1 MATNYP
7 TSLDNGTSLPY
18 PSATDDTNSPSLSS
32 GQDNQ
37 NDALIAV
44 ETLLGNNTTQ
54 TTPTAQYNVLQAD
67 SATSNVWGK
76 ITSNNVSSSTG
87 SGDFVFATSPTI
99 SSPTISSP
107 TISSPTIT
115 GSLGNISTGTITAS
129 GATTLNSTLSVSGAT
144 TLTGAVTANGGLT
157 VSSSFSATGLVTFA
171 DLLSTI
177 FSGQLQTYTT
187 NSVTGQ
193 YANIGGLKFCF
204 IPPIE
209 TSGLGANSSVLIGF
223 NLPTGF
229 FTNFLYYSANT
240 TGVTNST
247 NQYSYMAVLSASAS
261 NGSFYVV
268 NFSSSTVTNYTNIIV
283 IGT

>member
-1 MATNYP
+1 MSTNYP
-7 TSLDNGTSLPY
+7 LSLDNSTSLPY
-18 PSATDDTNSPSLSS
+18 PSAQDDTNSPSLAG

-44 ETLLGNNTTQ
+44 QTLLGNNTTQ
-54 TTPTAQYNVLQAD
+54 TTPTDQYNVLQAG

-87 SGDFVFATSPTI
+87 SGGFVLATSPTI

-129 GATTLNSTLSVSGAT
+129 GATTLNSTLSVSGT
-144 TLTGAVTANGGLT
+144 STLTGAVTANGGLT
-157 VSSSFSATGLVTFA
+157 VSSSFTATGLVTFA

-177 FSGQLQTYTT
+177 FSGQVTSYT
-187 NSVTGQ
+187 NSGSGGGTGYYINLGGIKILWWESATSTQGGAGQ
-193 YANIGGLKFCF
+193 YGPYYLDFPSSF
-204 IPPIE
+204 F
-209 TSGLGANSSVLIGF
+209 SSVTF
-223 NLPTGF
+223 ALP
-229 FTNFLYYSANT
+229 
-240 TGVTNST
+240 GVTVDAGGAYAFFPGNPST
-247 NQYSYMAVLSASAS
+247 TSVGVDVITTVASTF
-261 NGSFYVV
+261 NMWGLF
-268 NFSSSTVTNYTNIIV
+268 

>member
-54 TTPTAQYNVLQAD
+54 TTPTAQYYVLQAD
-67 SATSNVWGK
+67 SATSNVWGL

-129 GATTLNSTLSVSGAT
+129 GLI
-144 TLTGAVTANGGLT
+144 TANGGL
-157 VSSSFSATGLVTFA
+157 SAGSVNYA
-171 DLLSTI
+171 ALLSTI
-177 FSGQLQTYTT
+177 FSGQVTSFT
-187 NSVTGQ
+187 NSGSGGGTFYYINLGGIKLLWGLTADQTFASQ
-193 YANIGGLKFCF
+193 YNSYILDFPPSFFSATPQFAIGGMA
-204 IPPIE
+204 
-209 TSGLGANSSVLIGF
+209 G
-223 NLPTGF
+223 TG
-229 FTNFLYYSANT
+229 NAQ
-240 TGVTNST
+240 T
-247 NQYSYMAVLSASAS
+247 NQGIAIQALSTTSCTLTVYSPA
-261 NGSFYVV
+261 GSE
-268 NFSSSTVTNYTNIIV
+268 SSQIAALV

>member
-18 PSATDDTNSPSLSS
+18 PSATGDTNSPSLSS

-54 TTPTAQYNVLQAD
+54 TTPTAQYYVLQAD
-67 SATSNVWGK
+67 SATSNVWGL

-115 GSLGNISTGTITAS
+115 GSLGNISTGAITAS
-129 GATTLNSTLSVSGAT
+129 GATTLN
-144 TLTGAVTANGGLT
+144 GGLT
-157 VSSSFSATGLVTFA
+157 VFSSFTATGLVTYT

-177 FSGQLQTYTT
+177 FSGEVNSYTNSGT
-187 NSVTGQ
+187 GGGTFYYLNLGGIKLLWGMSSLNTSAPTIVYPVGFFNSVTGAT
-193 YANIGGLKFCF
+193 YSLMNVSATPSGIVFWTDGLNTTSLAIHNTGG
-204 IPPIE
+204 P
-209 TSGLGANSSVLIGF
+209 SGMNFDMSVL
-223 NLPTGF
+223 
-229 FTNFLYYSANT
+229 
-240 TGVTNST
+240 
-247 NQYSYMAVLSASAS
+247 
-261 NGSFYVV
+261 
-268 NFSSSTVTNYTNIIV
+268 V

>member
-1 MATNYP
+1 MSTNYP
-7 TSLDNGTSLPY
+7 LSLDNSTSLPY
-18 PSATDDTNSPSLSS
+18 PSAQDDTNSPSLAG

-37 NDALIAV
+37 NDALIAIQ
-44 ETLLGNNTTQ
+44 TLLGNNTTQ

-67 SATSNVWGK
+67 SATSNIWGK

-87 SGDFVFATSPTI
+87 SGGFVLATSPTI

-129 GATTLNSTLSVSGAT
+129 GATTLNSTLSVSGAS

-157 VSSSFSATGLVTFA
+157 VSSSFTATGLVTFA

-177 FSGQLQTYTT
+177 FSGQVTTYTGGNGNVSYYINLGGIKLLWGILT
-187 NSVTGQ
+187 TTFSWTSGGNYTIDMSPANFFTTIQ
-193 YANIGGLKFCF
+193 YATVGPYNA
-204 IPPIE
+204 
-209 TSGLGANSSVLIGF
+209 SNSSILPDF
-223 NLPTGF
+223 NGYSVSAGTLSAYIAGTTGF
-229 FTNFLYYSANT
+229 T
-240 TGVTNST
+240 TGLTW
-247 NQYSYMAVLSASAS
+247 
-261 NGSFYVV
+261 
-268 NFSSSTVTNYTNIIV
+268 IV

>member
-1 MATNYP
+1 MSTNYP
-7 TSLDNGTSLPY
+7 LSLDNSTSLPY
-18 PSATDDTNSPSLSS
+18 PSAQDNTNSPSLAG

-54 TTPTAQYNVLQAD
+54 TTPTAQYYVLQAD

-87 SGDFVFATSPTI
+87 SGGFVLATSPTI

-115 GSLGNISTGTITAS
+115 GSLGNISTGAITAS
-129 GATTLNSTLSVSGAT
+129 GAI
-144 TLTGAVTANGGLT
+144 TANGGLT
-157 VSSSFSATGLVTFA
+157 VSSSFTATGLVNYA

-177 FSGQLQTYTT
+177 FSGQIQSYT
-187 NSVTGQ
+187 NSGSAGGTF
-193 YANIGGLKFCF
+193 YYINLGGLKLLWGISASVNSTTTNTGYVVTFPSGF
-204 IPPIE
+204 FSSVQGGLVTNLNENQENQSHGLIGLG
-209 TSGLGANSSVLIGF
+209 TSGVTLETASNI
-223 NLPTGF
+223 
-229 FTNFLYYSANT
+229 T
-240 TGVTNST
+240 TT
-247 NQYSYMAVLSASAS
+247 AVLS
-261 NGSFYVV
+261 
-268 NFSSSTVTNYTNIIV
+268 IWI

>member
-18 PSATDDTNSPSLSS
+18 PSSTDDTNSPSLTG

-67 SATSNVWGK
+67 SATSNVWGL

-87 SGDFVFATSPTI
+87 SGGFVLATSPTI

-129 GATTLNSTLSVSGAT
+129 GAI
-144 TLTGAVTANGGLT
+144 TANGGLT
-157 VSSSFSATGLVTFA
+157 VSSSFTATGLVNYA

-177 FSGQLQTYTT
+177 FSGQVQSYTNSGTAGGTFYYINLGGIKLLWGSTSSLNSTTT
-187 NSVTGQ
+187 NAGYTINYPS
-193 YANIGGLKFCF
+193 
-204 IPPIE
+204 
-209 TSGLGANSSVLIGF
+209 
-223 NLPTGF
+223 GF
-229 FTNFLYYSANT
+229 F
-240 TGVTNST
+240 
-247 NQYSYMAVLSASAS
+247 S
-261 NGSFYVV
+261 NVQSI
-268 NFSSSTVTNYTNIIV
+268 TVTNTNENQENQSHGTNGGLGTATVTTLETASHITTTVVLCVFI